1 MNQRTA
7 HTTVEEEMHLK
18 NNKCERNPQCNQIKN
33 KRQPIKN
40 DIMNND
46 KAYMSLRAG
55 IQSFHPQT
63 QEG

>member
-1 MNQRTA
+1 
-7 HTTVEEEMHLK
+7 MHLK